1 MKSVLVAMSGGVDS
15 AVAALLLRQSG
26 WDCRGVTMRLV
37 RGSDLELESHRS
49 CCSSEDALD
58 AADVCAQLGIE
69 HETVDFSALFRYR
82 VISRFCSEYERGRT
96 PNPCIDCN
104 RFLKFEALLDYAL
117 DTGCDA
123 IATGHYARVT
133 RSGTGRWELRRA
145 RDARKDQSYVLTML
159 SQEQLGR
166 LELPLGELTKED
178 CRKLAAQAGLVVA
191 NKPDS
196 QDICFLPGG
205 DYGAFWERWTGR
217 QLERGAILDENGRV
231 LGAVSAGA
239 ACGRDELAFDHPAG
253 GRDPRSGLR
262 TLSRSLRGLSGDA
275 AAWQSGKGRVRR
287 AAAGADAGADAGAV
301 RRRAGA
307 GRRDH
312 CGGFIGLERA
322 SSSATESVCAQN
334 MQNETKSG
342 AAAWFAAA
350 PDAAYRSESFTSGCG
365 RGRRSPRRR
374 CRGDCPGSRR
384 RQRRSR
390 TGTERPRP

>member
-15 AVAALLLRQSG
+15 AVAALLLRKMG

-117 DTGCDA
+117 DAGCDA
-123 IATGHYARVT
+123 IATGHYARIT

-166 LELPLGELTKED
+166 LELPLGELTKDE

-205 DYGAFWERWTGR
+205 DYGTFWERWTGR

-231 LGAVSAGA
+231 LGSHRGALCYTPGQRRGLGVSAPEPLYVVAKDMAANTVTVGGA
-239 ACGRDELAFDHPAG
+239 ASLYRRELLADGMNWLSIPQPEGEIRAQACARYHGPCAACRVTPLPG
-253 GRDPRSGLR
+253 GRARVVFDEPQRALTPGQ
-262 TLSRSLRGLSGDA
+262 TLALYDGEL
-275 AAWQSGKGRVRR
+275 VL
-287 AAAGADAGADAGAV
+287 
-301 RRRAGA
+301 
-307 GRRDH
+307 
-312 CGGFIGLERA
+312 GG
-322 SSSATESVCAQN
+322 
-334 MQNETKSG
+334 
-342 AAAWFAAA
+342 
-350 PDAAYRSESFTSGCG
+350 
-365 RGRRSPRRR
+365 
-374 CRGDCPGSRR
+374 
-384 RQRRSR
+384 
-390 TGTERPRP
+390 GTIAEVL